1 MCDILVGLFSKTPE
15 DIAFKKNIEQFKKFK
30 KLVKAKKYPDALKLG
45 LDYLEKVPYNHDVL
59 FTIGGIYYLNNKFRT
74 AISFF
79 DRALETGD
87 SDVEVLLM
95 KAYSHQK
102 LQENNISFDC
112 CKKIQILDPKN
123 KPASNLLAELNS

>member
-1 MCDILVGLFSKTPE
+1 MVGLF
-15 DIAFKKNIEQFKKFK
+15 KKIPRDPQLKVNTEKFKKFK
-30 KLVKAKKYPDALKLG
+30 KLVKEKKYPEALKLG

-59 FTIGGIYYLNNKFRT
+59 FTLGGIYYLKNQYRK

-87 SDVEVLLM
+87 SDVEVLLL

-102 LQENNISFDC
+102 LQENQLAIDC
-112 CKKIQILDPKN
+112 CKKIQVFDPKN
-123 KPASNLLAELNS
+123 KSVPDLLSKLNF

>member
-1 MCDILVGLFSKTPE
+1 MIILVGLFSKTPE

-30 KLVKAKKYPDALKLG
+30 KLIKGKKYPEALKLG
-45 LDYLEKVPYNHDVL
+45 LDYLEKVPYNHDAL
-59 FTIGGIYYLNNKFRT
+59 FTIGGIYYLKNKYRT

-102 LQENNISFDC
+102 LQEDSIAIDC
-112 CKKIQILDPKN
+112 CEKIQDLDPKN
-123 KPASNLLAELNS
+123 KSVPNLLSELNS

>member
-1 MCDILVGLFSKTPE
+1 MINLVGFFTKTPE
-15 DIAFKKNIEQFKKFK
+15 EIAFKKNIEQFKKFK
-30 KLVKAKKYPDALKLG
+30 KLVKGKKYPEALKLG
-45 LDYLEKVPYNHDVL
+45 LDYLEKVPYNHDAL
-59 FTIGGIYYLNNKFRT
+59 FTIGGIYYLKNKYRT

-102 LQENNISFDC
+102 LQENKIALDC
-112 CKKIQILDPKN
+112 CKKIQVLDPKN
-123 KPASNLLAELNS
+123 KPLSNLLSELNS

>member
-1 MCDILVGLFSKTPE
+1 MVGLFNRIPRDPQLKVNTE
-15 DIAFKKNIEQFKKFK
+15 KFKKFK
-30 KLVKAKKYPDALKLG
+30 KLVKAKKYPEALKLG

-59 FTIGGIYYLNNKFRT
+59 FTLGGIYYLKNQYRN

-87 SDVEVLLM
+87 SDVEVLLL

-102 LQENNISFDC
+102 LQENQLAIDC
-112 CKKIQILDPKN
+112 CKKIQVFDPKN
-123 KPASNLLAELNS
+123 KSVFNLISELNS

>member
-1 MCDILVGLFSKTPE
+1 MIILVGLFSKTPE

-30 KLVKAKKYPDALKLG
+30 KLVKKKKYPEALKLG
-45 LDYLEKVPYNHDVL
+45 LDYLEKVPYNHDAL
-59 FTIGGIYYLNNKFRT
+59 FTIGGIYYLKNKHRT

-87 SDVEVLLM
+87 SDVEVLLL

-102 LQENNISFDC
+102 LQETPITIDC
-112 CKKIQILDPKN
+112 CKKIQDLDPKN
-123 KPASNLLAELNS
+123 KSVFNLISELNS

>member
-1 MCDILVGLFSKTPE
+1 MITLVGLFSKTPE

-30 KLVKAKKYPDALKLG
+30 KLVKKKKYPEALKLG
-45 LDYLEKVPYNHDVL
+45 LDYLEKVPYNHDAI
-59 FTIGGIYYLNNKFRT
+59 FTIEGIYYLKNKYRT

-87 SDVEVLLM
+87 SDVDVLLL

-102 LQENNISFDC
+102 LQENSIAIDC
-112 CKKIQILDPKN
+112 CKKIQDLDPKN
-123 KPASNLLAELNS
+123 KSVFNLISELNS

>member
-1 MCDILVGLFSKTPE
+1 VIILVGLFSKTPE

-30 KLVKAKKYPDALKLG
+30 KLVKGKKYPEALKLG
-45 LDYLEKVPYNHDVL
+45 LDYLEKVPYNHDAL
-59 FTIGGIYYLNNKFRT
+59 FTIGGIYYLKNKYRT

-102 LQENNISFDC
+102 LQENAIALDC
-112 CKKIQILDPKN
+112 CKKIQNLDPKN
-123 KPASNLLAELNS
+123 KPASNLLSEINS

>member
-1 MCDILVGLFSKTPE
+1 MIILVGLFSKTPE

-30 KLVKAKKYPDALKLG
+30 KLVKRKKYPEALKLG
-45 LDYLEKVPYNHDVL
+45 LDYLEKVPYNHDAI
-59 FTIGGIYYLNNKFRT
+59 FTIGGIYYLKNKYRT

-87 SDVEVLLM
+87 SDVEVLLL

-102 LQENNISFDC
+102 LQENSIAIDC
-112 CKKIQILDPKN
+112 CKKIQDLDPKN
-123 KPASNLLAELNS
+123 KSVFNLISELNS

>member
-1 MCDILVGLFSKTPE
+1 MIILVGLFRKTPE
-15 DIAFKKNIEQFKKFK
+15 DIAFKKNIDQFKKFK
-30 KLVKAKKYPDALKLG
+30 KLVKGKKYPEALKLG
-45 LDYLEKVPYNHDVL
+45 LDYLEKVPYNHDAL
-59 FTIGGIYYLNNKFRT
+59 FTIGGIYYLKNKYRT

-102 LQENNISFDC
+102 LQENKIALDC
-112 CKKIQILDPKN
+112 CKKIQDLDPKN
-123 KPASNLLAELNS
+123 KPLSNLLTELNS

>member
-1 MCDILVGLFSKTPE
+1 MITLVGLFSKTPE

-30 KLVKAKKYPDALKLG
+30 KLVKKKKYPEALKLG
-45 LDYLEKVPYNHDVL
+45 LDYLEKVPYNHDAI
-59 FTIGGIYYLNNKFRT
+59 FTIGGIYYLKNKYRT

-87 SDVEVLLM
+87 SDVDVLLL

-102 LQENNISFDC
+102 LQENSIAIDC
-112 CKKIQILDPKN
+112 CKKIQDLDPKN
-123 KPASNLLAELNS
+123 KSVFNLISELNS

>member
-1 MCDILVGLFSKTPE
+1 MILLVGLFSKTPE

-30 KLVKAKKYPDALKLG
+30 KLVKGKKYPEALKLG
-45 LDYLEKVPYNHDVL
+45 LDYLEKVPYNHDAL
-59 FTIGGIYYLNNKFRT
+59 FTIGGMYYLKNKYRT

-87 SDVEVLLM
+87 SDVEVLFM

-102 LQENNISFDC
+102 LQENSIALDC
-112 CKKIQILDPKN
+112 CKKIQDLDPKN
-123 KPASNLLAELNS
+123 KSLSNLLSELNS

>member
-1 MCDILVGLFSKTPE
+1 MIILVGLFSKTPE

-30 KLVKAKKYPDALKLG
+30 KLVKGKKFPEALKLG
-45 LDYLEKVPYNHDVL
+45 LDYLEKVPYNHDAL
-59 FTIGGIYYLNNKFRT
+59 FTIGGMYYLKNKYRT

-87 SDVEVLLM
+87 SDVEVLFM

-102 LQENNISFDC
+102 LQENSIALDC
-112 CKKIQILDPKN
+112 CKKIQDLDPKN
-123 KPASNLLAELNS
+123 KSLSNLLSELNS

>member
-1 MCDILVGLFSKTPE
+1 MIILVGLFSKTPE

-30 KLVKAKKYPDALKLG
+30 KLVKKKKYPEALKLG
-45 LDYLEKVPYNHDVL
+45 LDYLEKVPYNHDAL
-59 FTIGGIYYLNNKFRT
+59 FAIGGIYYLKKKYRT

-87 SDVEVLLM
+87 SDVDVLLL

-102 LQENNISFDC
+102 LQENSIAIDC
-112 CKKIQILDPKN
+112 CKKIQDLDPKN
-123 KPASNLLAELNS
+123 KSVFNLISELNS

>member
-1 MCDILVGLFSKTPE
+1 MIILVGLFSKTPE

-30 KLVKAKKYPDALKLG
+30 KLVKAKKYPEALKLG

-59 FTIGGIYYLNNKFRT
+59 FTLGGIHYLKNNYHD

-87 SDVEVLLM
+87 SDVEVLLL
-95 KAYSHQK
+95 KAYSHEK
-102 LQENNISFDC
+102 LGENQLAIDC
-112 CKKIQILDPKN
+112 CKKIQVLDPKN
-123 KPASNLLAELNS
+123 KSVPDLLSKLNF

>member
-1 MCDILVGLFSKTPE
+1 MIILVGLFSKTPE

-30 KLVKAKKYPDALKLG
+30 KLVKGKKYPEALKLG
-45 LDYLEKVPYNHDVL
+45 LDYLEKVPYNHDAL
-59 FTIGGIYYLNNKFRT
+59 FAIGGIYYLKKKYRT

-87 SDVEVLLM
+87 SDVDVLLL

-102 LQENNISFDC
+102 LQENSIAIDC
-112 CKKIQILDPKN
+112 CKKIQDLDPKN
-123 KPASNLLAELNS
+123 KSVFNLISELNS

>member
-1 MCDILVGLFSKTPE
+1 MLVGLFSKTPE

-30 KLVKAKKYPDALKLG
+30 KLVKGKKYPEALKLG
-45 LDYLEKVPYNHDVL
+45 LDYLEKVPYNHDAL
-59 FTIGGIYYLNNKFRT
+59 FTIGGIYYLKNKYRT

-87 SDVEVLLM
+87 SDVDVLLL

-102 LQENNISFDC
+102 LQEDKIAINC
-112 CKKIQILDPKN
+112 CEKIQDLDPKN
-123 KPASNLLAELNS
+123 KSVPNLLSELNS

>member
-1 MCDILVGLFSKTPE
+1 MLVGLFSKTPE

-30 KLVKAKKYPDALKLG
+30 KLVKGKKYPEALKLG
-45 LDYLEKVPYNHDVL
+45 LDYLEKVPYNHDAL
-59 FTIGGIYYLNNKFRT
+59 FTIGGIYYLKNKYRT

-87 SDVEVLLM
+87 SDVEVLLL

-102 LQENNISFDC
+102 LQEDKIAIDC
-112 CKKIQILDPKN
+112 CEKIQDLDPKN
-123 KPASNLLAELNS
+123 KSVPIYFLN

>member
-1 MCDILVGLFSKTPE
+1 MVGLFSKTPE

-30 KLVKAKKYPDALKLG
+30 KLVKKKKYPEALKLG
-45 LDYLEKVPYNHDVL
+45 LDYLEKVPYNHDAI
-59 FTIGGIYYLNNKFRT
+59 FTIGGIYYLKNKYRT

-87 SDVEVLLM
+87 SDVDVLLL

-102 LQENNISFDC
+102 LQENSIAIDC
-112 CKKIQILDPKN
+112 CKKIQDLDPKN
-123 KPASNLLAELNS
+123 KSVFNLISELNS

>member
-1 MCDILVGLFSKTPE
+1 MIILVGLFSKTPE

-30 KLVKAKKYPDALKLG
+30 KLVKSKKYPEALKLG
-45 LDYLEKVPYNHDVL
+45 LNYLEKVPYNHDAL
-59 FTIGGIYYLNNKFRT
+59 FTIGGIYYLKNKYRT

-87 SDVEVLLM
+87 SDVDVLLL

-102 LQENNISFDC
+102 LQENSIAIDC
-112 CKKIQILDPKN
+112 CKKIQDLDPKN
-123 KPASNLLAELNS
+123 KSVFNLISELNS